1 MRQTARQCPFYIS
14 FIEKHSQIK
23 IVEKWVDTAQRGSTI
38 QIGDNRRFFHVACFT
53 THLQILPVNFRYLGN
68 CGILS
73 LGKGS
78 FVWTSQLCC
87 IEEGALSNTT
97 VAILQLLSETAVFCI
112 SRIANFDFSQQVLKS
127 SALWQSI
134 VGWESSRKSSGCLPE
149 PRGSRCPSF
158 SNSLSLSLSLS
169 LDFSSIWEKYAKAH
183 HSLNSHLSPSY
194 IQPQVRG
201 EENWTNW
208 EQQIYPKFSY
218 VRHCLLNTIIQMN
231 MYFYFKTWGRVTT
244 AQSGSGWMNY
254 WRRGR
259 HRRA

>member
-1 MRQTARQCPFYIS
+1 M
-14 FIEKHSQIK
+14 
-23 IVEKWVDTAQRGSTI
+23 
-38 QIGDNRRFFHVACFT
+38 NLT
-53 THLQILPVNFRYLGN
+53 TLLL
-68 CGILS
+68 
-73 LGKGS
+73 
-78 FVWTSQLCC
+78 
-87 IEEGALSNTT
+87 EEAALSNTT

-183 HSLNSHLSPSY
+183 HSLNSHISSSY
-194 IQPQVRG
+194 IQPKVRG

-208 EQQIYPKFSY
+208 PKFP
-218 VRHCLLNTIIQMN
+218 
-231 MYFYFKTWGRVTT
+231 GTT
-244 AQSGSGWMNY
+244 DLPQGFRFEALFAEHN
-254 WRRGR
+254 
-259 HRRA
+259 HPILKLEDE